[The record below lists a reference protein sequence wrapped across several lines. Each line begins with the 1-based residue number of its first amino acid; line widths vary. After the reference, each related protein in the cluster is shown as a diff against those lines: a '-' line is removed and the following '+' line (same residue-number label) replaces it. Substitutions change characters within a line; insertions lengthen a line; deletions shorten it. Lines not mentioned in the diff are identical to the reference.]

1 MLLVD
6 TGQPSMRCSA
16 GWLRPL
22 VLKCFIGCESLL
34 VRMDK
39 ATVLKQ
45 VEETLRAIS
54 GVKDVWTMDQQGRS
68 RLESIEREAESH
80 GACGGLMPFVNRGV
94 WATMSR
100 EVVVV
105 IVIGSSIPLIGD
117 QFNIVYIEDQN
128 KQVIGEYLTPERQ
141 EEFKDR
147 ADVCHIGPDF
157 IIYGDRPMVG
167 EPYFVL
173 PELEFHFLDH
183 IKEVM
188 DVTSGSISTLADDWI
203 RERLGFAETK
213 HWTHIVGFNLRGD

>member
-1 MLLVD
+1 MERE
-6 TGQPSMRCSA
+6 T
-16 GWLRPL
+16 
-22 VLKCFIGCESLL
+22 I
-34 VRMDK
+34 
-39 ATVLKQ
+39 LKQ
-45 VEETLRAIS
+45 VEDTLRAIP
-54 GVKDVWTMDQQGRS
+54 GVMDVWFLDPNQRT
-68 RLESIEREAESH
+68 RLESIERDAESH

-100 EVVVV
+100 EVIVV

-128 KQVIGEYLTPERQ
+128 KQVIGEYLTPARQ

-147 ADVCHIGPDF
+147 DDVCRIGPDF

-173 PELEFHFLDH
+173 PELEFHFLDG
-183 IKEVM
+183 IKEVK

-203 RERLGFAETK
+203 RFELGYVETK
-213 HWTHIVGFNLRGD
+213 HWTHVIGFNLGND